1 MEVLFAISSLGLGHV
16 TRCIPIIDEFLNKDY
31 NVTIICHGNSL
42 KYLKNKYQDEV
53 NYYDF
58 EDYPKFMR
66 GKGDIDYIPNLIID
80 SKRLK
85 DVINSERKFLDTLL
99 KNKKYDLIFSDGR
112 YGFYSKSIPSFMLSH
127 QIKILLPLTL
137 KPFEK
142 IVMKKNIKLLKNF
155 NKVIIPD
162 VNQDENLSGKMSHG
176 LMKYSR
182 KKKFVGLLS
191 SLYDLKTNY
200 EIENSKLRDIV
211 NDLEFLF
218 IMGGYLLEKRPDFI
232 KQSEEQLKKINK
244 KTVIVTGDVK
254 KQRPEFLTENVVK
267 IPYIMGDLKK
277 LMFKNANH
285 IIGRTGYTTV
295 MDLVQCNK
303 KGYLIPTPGQTE
315 QEYLGKYLK
324 ENNYFYT
331 STQDEINIEK
341 YLENVENYKVPKLHK
356 TKKSVK
362 NIMRIIKNEM

>member
-1 MEVLFAISSLGLGHV
+1 MNVLFTISSLGLGHI
-16 TRCIPIIDEFLNKDY
+16 TRCIPIIDKLLEKDY
-31 NVTIICHGNSL
+31 RITVICHGNSL
-42 KYLKNKYQDEV
+42 NYLKNKYNEEV

-85 DVINSERKFLDTLL
+85 NIINSERKFLDTLL
-99 KNKKYDLIFSDGR
+99 ENKKFDLIISDGR
-112 YGFYSKSIPSFMLSH
+112 YGFYTKSIPSYILSH
-127 QIKILLPLTL
+127 QIKILLPLAL

-142 IVMKKNIKLLKNF
+142 IVMKKNIKLLKKF

-162 VNQDENLSGKMSHG
+162 TNQDENLSGKMSHG
-176 LMKYSR
+176 LMKFSR
-182 KKKFVGLLS
+182 KKKFVGILS
-191 SLYDLKTNY
+191 SLYNLDSNY
-200 EIENSKLRDIV
+200 EIENSKLKRIV
-211 NDLEFLF
+211 DDLDFLF
-218 IMGGYLLEKRPDFI
+218 IMGGYLLGKKPDFI

-254 KQRPEFLTENVVK
+254 KQRPEFLTKNVVK

-285 IIGRTGYTTV
+285 IIGRTGYTTI

-324 ENNYFYT
+324 DEGYFYT
-331 STQDEINIEK
+331 STQSEIDIEK
-341 YLENVENYKVPKLHK
+341 YLNNVENYNPPKLHK
-356 TKKSVK
+356 TKKSV
-362 NIMRIIKNEM
+362 NNVMRIIKNEM